1 MKLTD
6 VKERIDKFFN
16 EISDEDLFDLLVEE
30 YGFPVEYIEVGE
42 YEVSHSCQKIKGG
55 KYSASWSAES
65 STDLNTFTLA
75 A

>member
-42 YEVSHSCQKIKGG
+42 YEVSTLVKKSK
-55 KYSASWSAES
+55 E
-65 STDLNTFTLA
+65 TNTLLLGVLKVA
-75 A
+75 LI